1 MRKNLRLCAC
11 PPEPLVSAVHRMNSA
26 PGRMYSHEEAHL
38 RILKIVSGEPDI
50 SQRQLA
56 VRLGI
61 SLGKTNF
68 LIKSLLEKGLIK
80 AGNFRRAENKFKY
93 VYLLTPKG
101 LGAKIRLTHAYLAR
115 KEAEYEA
122 LHAEIQALK
131 QEMTSADGHH

>member
-1 MRKNLRLCAC
+1 M
-11 PPEPLVSAVHRMNSA
+11 S
-26 PGRMYSHEEAHL
+26 SHEEAHL
-38 RILKIVSGEPDI
+38 RILKIVEAEPDI

-56 VRLGI
+56 VRLSV

-68 LIKSLLEKGLIK
+68 LIKALLEKGLIK

-101 LGAKIRLTHAYLAR
+101 FGERVRMTRAYLAR

-122 LHAEIQALK
+122 LQAEIKALR
-131 QEMTSADGHH
+131 QEMTAPDRPA